1 MIARNPILIT
11 VYGRKVRILNFYKL
25 DIVQVK
31 IMQFKNNTGLITLII
46 IILAS
51 SVTLIS
57 QSIVTTSLPYYMDDF
72 AVSSATAQ
80 WTYSIFLLVLGVMIP
95 PTAYIT
101 KRFKIKTILLTSLVL
116 FMIGSVVCFLSTSI
130 EMMIVGRILEA
141 MGTGIL
147 LPIGQILIFRIMP
160 EEKWGFFMGL
170 MGFLVGIVPAMGP
183 TVGGVIVDLY
193 NWRVIFE
200 FLAIIAVVILILA
213 MLFANFELETEK
225 YPLDF
230 PSLILS
236 ILFCVG
242 LMIGFSNI
250 AEFGFSLTHVILPI
264 VVGAISLIIFVNRQK
279 KIEKPLINLTVLKNK
294 YFVYGTVF
302 ASLLYFIMCGINVM
316 VPLFVQNVAYYSS
329 TESGLILFPAAII
342 MIVFNFIGPVLADKI
357 GIKPVLIASSILNI
371 ICFVAM
377 MNYNMNSSFEYLLI
391 TQLIRGIGCGLGLSP
406 AITWA
411 MSVVAGDV
419 EDATAINNTARQVIG
434 AIGSSVTVVIM
445 QILANGKITHNQLSV
460 NSFSLTSFMMIIITV
475 ILLII
480 TILFI
485 KNKSDI
491 VDG

>member
-1 MIARNPILIT
+1 MKFEN
-11 VYGRKVRILNFYKL
+11 
-25 DIVQVK
+25 
-31 IMQFKNNTGLITLII
+31 KNGLITLVIL
-46 IILAS
+46 ILAS
-51 SVTLIS
+51 AVTLIS
-57 QSIVTTSLPYYMDDF
+57 QSIVTTSLPYYMEDF
-72 AVSSATAQ
+72 AISSATVQ
-80 WTYSIFLLVLGVMIP
+80 WTYSVFLLVLGVMIP

-101 KRFKIKTILLTSLVL
+101 KRFKIKKILITSLIL
-116 FMIGSVVCFLSTSI
+116 FIIGSLLCFLSTSF
-130 EMMIVGRILEA
+130 EMLIVGRILEA

-147 LPIGQILIFRIMP
+147 MPIGQILIFRIMP

-183 TVGGVIVDLY
+183 TIGGIIIDLY

-200 FLAIIAVVILILA
+200 FLAIITFMILILA
-213 MLFANFELETEK
+213 VLFANFELETQD

-230 PSLILS
+230 ASLILS
-236 ILFCVG
+236 ILFCSG

-250 AEFGFSLTHVILPI
+250 AEFSFSLTHVILPI
-264 VVGAISLIIFVNRQK
+264 VIGIVSLAIFVKRQN

-302 ASLLYFIMCGINVM
+302 AALLYFMMCGINVM
-316 VPLFVQNVAYYSS
+316 VPLFVQNVAYYSP
-329 TESGLILFPAAII
+329 TESGLILFPSAII
-342 MIVFNFIGPVLADKI
+342 MIVFNFISPILADKI
-357 GIKPVLIASSILNI
+357 GIKPVLIASSLMNI
-371 ICFVAM
+371 IGFAAM
-377 MNYNMNSSFEYLLI
+377 MTYNMNSTFEYLLI

-445 QILANGKITHNQLSV
+445 QILASGNITHNQLSV
-460 NSFSLTSFMMIIITV
+460 NSFSMTSLMMIVITV

-480 TILFI
+480 TVLFI
-485 KNKSDI
+485 KNKKDI
-491 VDG
+491 VEG

>member
-1 MIARNPILIT
+1 ME
-11 VYGRKVRILNFYKL
+11 
-25 DIVQVK
+25 
-31 IMQFKNNTGLITLII
+31 FKNNTGLITLII

-57 QSIVTTSLPYYMDDF
+57 QSIVTTSLPYYMNDF
-72 AVSSATAQ
+72 AISSATAQ

-101 KRFKIKTILLTSLVL
+101 KRFKIKTILITSLIL
-116 FMIGSVVCFLSTSI
+116 FIMGSVICFLSTCI
-130 EMMIVGRILEA
+130 EMLIVGRILEA

-147 LPIGQILIFRIMP
+147 IPIGQILIFRIMP

-183 TVGGVIVDLY
+183 TIGGFIVDLY
-193 NWRVIFE
+193 GWRVIFE
-200 FLAIIAVVILILA
+200 FLAIIAFAILILS
-213 MLFANFELETEK
+213 MLLVNFELETEK
-225 YPLDF
+225 YPLDV

-242 LMIGFSNI
+242 LMIGFSNV

-264 VVGAISLIIFVNRQK
+264 VVGAISLIN
-279 KIEKPLINLTVLKNK
+279 VLKNK

-302 ASLLYFIMCGINVM
+302 ASLLYFIMCGINVV

-357 GIKPVLIASSILNI
+357 GIRPVLIVSSVLNI

-391 TQLIRGIGCGLGLSP
+391 TQIIRGIGCGLGLSP

-434 AIGSSVTVVIM
+434 AIGSSITVVIM

-460 NSFSLTSFMMIIITV
+460 NSFSLTSLMMIIITV

-480 TILFI
+480 TVFFI

>member
-1 MIARNPILIT
+1 MKFEN
-11 VYGRKVRILNFYKL
+11 
-25 DIVQVK
+25 
-31 IMQFKNNTGLITLII
+31 KNGLITLVIL
-46 IILAS
+46 ILAS
-51 SVTLIS
+51 AVTLIS
-57 QSIVTTSLPYYMDDF
+57 QSIVTTSLPYYMEDF
-72 AVSSATAQ
+72 AISSATVQ
-80 WTYSIFLLVLGVMIP
+80 WTYSVFLLVLGVMIP

-101 KRFKIKTILLTSLVL
+101 KRFKIKKILITSLIL
-116 FMIGSVVCFLSTSI
+116 FIMGSLLCFLSTSF
-130 EMMIVGRILEA
+130 EMLILGRILEA

-147 LPIGQILIFRIMP
+147 MPIGQILIFRIMP

-183 TVGGVIVDLY
+183 TIGGIIIDLY

-200 FLAIIAVVILILA
+200 FLAIITFMILILA
-213 MLFANFELETEK
+213 VLFANFELETQD

-230 PSLILS
+230 VSLILS
-236 ILFCVG
+236 ILFCSG

-250 AEFGFSLTHVILPI
+250 AEFSFSLIHVILPI
-264 VVGAISLIIFVNRQK
+264 VIGIVSLVIFVKRQN

-302 ASLLYFIMCGINVM
+302 AALLYFMMCGINVM
-316 VPLFVQNVAYYSS
+316 VPLFVQNVAYYSP
-329 TESGLILFPAAII
+329 TESGLILFPSAII
-342 MIVFNFIGPVLADKI
+342 MIVFNFISPILADKI
-357 GIKPVLIASSILNI
+357 GIKPVLIASSLMNI
-371 ICFVAM
+371 IGFVAM
-377 MNYNMNSSFEYLLI
+377 MTYNMNSTFEYLLI

-445 QILANGKITHNQLSV
+445 QILASGNITHNQLSV
-460 NSFSLTSFMMIIITV
+460 NSFSMTSLMMIVITV

-480 TILFI
+480 TVLFI
-485 KNKSDI
+485 KNKKDI
-491 VDG
+491 VEG

>member
-1 MIARNPILIT
+1 MMEFEN
-11 VYGRKVRILNFYKL
+11 
-25 DIVQVK
+25 
-31 IMQFKNNTGLITLII
+31 KNGLITLII
-46 IILAS
+46 LILAS
-51 SVTLIS
+51 AVTLIS
-57 QSIVTTSLPYYMDDF
+57 QSIVTTSLPYYMQDF
-72 AVSSATAQ
+72 SISSATAQ
-80 WTYSIFLLVLGVMIP
+80 WTYSVFLLVLGVMIP

-101 KRFKIKTILLTSLVL
+101 KRFKIKTILTTSLIL
-116 FMIGSVVCFLSTSI
+116 FIIGSVLCFLATSI
-130 EMMIVGRILEA
+130 EIMIVGRILEA

-147 LPIGQILIFRIMP
+147 MPIGQILIFRIMP

-183 TVGGVIVDLY
+183 TLGGIIIDLF

-200 FLAIIAVVILILA
+200 FLAIIAVVILILS
-213 MLFANFELETEK
+213 MILANFELETEH

-250 AEFGFSLTHVILPI
+250 AEFGFSFIYVILPI
-264 VVGAISLIIFVNRQK
+264 IIGIVTLIIFVKRQNI
-279 KIEKPLINLTVLKNK
+279 IEKPLINLKVLKNK

-302 ASLLYFIMCGINVM
+302 AALLYFIMCGINVV
-316 VPLFVQNVAYYSS
+316 VPLFVQNVAYYSP

-342 MIVFNFIGPVLADKI
+342 MIVFNFISPVLADKI
-357 GIKPVLIASSILNI
+357 GIKPVLIASSIMNI
-371 ICFVAM
+371 FGLASM
-377 MNYNMNSSFEYLLI
+377 MTYNMNSSFEYLLV

-445 QILANGKITHNQLSV
+445 QILANGNITHNSV
-460 NSFSLTSFMMIIITV
+460 SVSSFSLTSLMMIMITV

-485 KNKSDI
+485 KNKKDI
-491 VDG
+491 VEG

>member
-1 MIARNPILIT
+1 MKFEN
-11 VYGRKVRILNFYKL
+11 
-25 DIVQVK
+25 
-31 IMQFKNNTGLITLII
+31 KNGLITLVIL
-46 IILAS
+46 ILAS
-51 SVTLIS
+51 AVTLIS
-57 QSIVTTSLPYYMDDF
+57 QSIVTTSLPYYMEDF
-72 AVSSATAQ
+72 AISSATVQ
-80 WTYSIFLLVLGVMIP
+80 WTYSVFLLVLGVMIP

-101 KRFKIKTILLTSLVL
+101 KRFKIKKILITSLIL
-116 FMIGSVVCFLSTSI
+116 FIIGSLLCFLSTSF
-130 EMMIVGRILEA
+130 EMLIVGRILEA

-147 LPIGQILIFRIMP
+147 MPIGQILIFRIMP

-183 TVGGVIVDLY
+183 TIGGIIIDLY

-200 FLAIIAVVILILA
+200 FLAIITFIILILA
-213 MLFANFELETEK
+213 VLFANFELETQD

-230 PSLILS
+230 ASLILS
-236 ILFCVG
+236 ILFCSG

-250 AEFGFSLTHVILPI
+250 AEFSFSLTHVILPI
-264 VVGAISLIIFVNRQK
+264 VIGIVSLAIFVKRQN

-302 ASLLYFIMCGINVM
+302 AALLYFMMCGINVM
-316 VPLFVQNVAYYSS
+316 VPLFVQNVAYYSP
-329 TESGLILFPAAII
+329 TESGLILFPSAII
-342 MIVFNFIGPVLADKI
+342 MIVFNFISPILADKI
-357 GIKPVLIASSILNI
+357 GIKPVLIASSLMNI
-371 ICFVAM
+371 IGFAAM
-377 MNYNMNSSFEYLLI
+377 MTYNMNSTFEYLLI

-445 QILANGKITHNQLSV
+445 QILASGNITHNQLSV
-460 NSFSLTSFMMIIITV
+460 NSFSMTSLMMIVITV

-480 TILFI
+480 TVLFI
-485 KNKSDI
+485 KNKKDI
-491 VDG
+491 VEG